1 MTRDEVIDVLT
12 AVVAAD
18 RRTVGKA
25 DVDVW
30 QAVIGDLPAA
40 MAIEAVRDHLRER
53 PDVWLQPGHIY
64 ERVKAK
70 RRDQLAR
77 ESAEDRR
84 AREDHRDAALAARNR
99 ERLGELV
106 EAVGKPLRQFIRP
119 SAGSG
124 PARPEMAIA
133 CPWVSCRAKPGRPC
147 VNHDGKPLKDG
158 AFHPSRT
165 EAVPH
170 AEHPPLAG

>member
-18 RRTVGKA
+18 RRTVGKS

-30 QAVIGDLPAA
+30 QAVIGELPVE
-40 MAIEAVRDHLRER
+40 MAIDAVRDHLRER
-53 PDVWLQPGHIY
+53 PDVWMQPGHIY

-77 ESAEDRR
+77 ESTDDRR
-84 AREDHRDAALAARNR
+84 AREDGRDAALEARNR
-99 ERLGELV
+99 ERLGELI
-106 EAVGKPLRQFIRP
+106 EAVGKPVRQFTRP
-119 SAGSG
+119 SEGSG
-124 PARPEMAIA
+124 RARELTIT
-133 CPWVSCRAKPGRPC
+133 CPWVSCRAKPGHVC

-158 AFHPSRT
+158 AFHPSRS
-165 EAVPH
+165 EAVALENRP
-170 AEHPPLAG
+170 AATR

>member
-30 QAVIGDLPAA
+30 QAVIGDLPVE
-40 MAIEAVRDHLRER
+40 MAVEAVRDHLRER

-77 ESAEDRR
+77 ESADERR
-84 AREDHRDAALAARNR
+84 AREDQRDIALEARNR

-106 EAVGKPLRQFIRP
+106 EAMGKPLRQFIRP
-119 SAGSG
+119 STGSG
-124 PARPEMAIA
+124 PAHPETTVD

-147 VNHDGKPLKDG
+147 VNHDGTPLKGG

-165 EAVPH
+165 EAVMS
-170 AEHPPLAG
+170 AEPPPLAG